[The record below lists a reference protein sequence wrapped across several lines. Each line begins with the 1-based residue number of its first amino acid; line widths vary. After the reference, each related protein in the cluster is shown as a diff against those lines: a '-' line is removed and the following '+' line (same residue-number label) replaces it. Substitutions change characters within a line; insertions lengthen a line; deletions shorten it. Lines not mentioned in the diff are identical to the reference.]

1 MRRRLFWLLLG
12 WSFGVL
18 ASNWMENRFR
28 KTVNR
33 YARNTV
39 SRLGFMPEEILSK
52 RSEVSGWFRERFTN
66 RESDFFPNGINNFR
80 SRPVEHKDYLR
91 KYHRPVRPQ
100 NRN

>member
-52 RSEVSGWFRERFTN
+52 R
-66 RESDFFPNGINNFR
+66 I
-80 SRPVEHKDYLR
+80 
-91 KYHRPVRPQ
+91 
-100 NRN
+100 

>member
-52 RSEVSGWFRERFTN
+52 RSEVSGWFREFELGPT
-66 RESDFFPNGINNFR
+66 
-80 SRPVEHKDYLR
+80 YLPPYMTLGSIYG
-91 KYHRPVRPQ
+91 KTAIKCKS
-100 NRN
+100 N